1 MGKHTA
7 NQNPVSDDFEL
18 KVLIDNCNVCDNSG
32 AHHGSL
38 WQQNGKYLI
47 SFFNMCYL
55 IVHNNLLSL
64 TFLMIY

>member
-18 KVLIDNCNVCDNSG
+18 KVLIDKCNVCDNSDT
-32 AHHGSL
+32 HHGSL

-47 SFFNMCYL
+47 SSFLPFL
-55 IVHNNLLSL
+55 ICV
-64 TFLMIY
+64 I